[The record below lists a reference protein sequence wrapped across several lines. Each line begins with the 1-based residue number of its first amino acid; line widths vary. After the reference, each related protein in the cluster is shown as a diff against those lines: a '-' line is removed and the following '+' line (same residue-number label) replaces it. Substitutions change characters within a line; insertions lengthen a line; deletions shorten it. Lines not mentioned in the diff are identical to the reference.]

1 MKYEGSICWRWFY
14 KPSKVQRAWFWNR
27 RAGYS
32 TGTLVTKVQG
42 NYNIVNNTLN
52 FVEAP
57 YSNIPIGSTT
67 NPPDEDWTGISTS
80 STFQGRVFIRSGTPG
95 SSTKTYGTNYLFDDF
110 SDQFNGTNDTFALK
124 SSGSDVTGF
133 EDDNAVLLI
142 NDIIQIPGLNQ
153 NFTLAE
159 QAGTL
164 LRSLSMMVRL
174 LPMM

>member
-1 MKYEGSICWRWFY
+1 MDLGT
-14 KPSKVQRAWFWNR
+14 R

-32 TGTLVTKVQG
+32 TGALVTKVQG

-57 YSNIPIGSTT
+57 YGNIPIGSTT
-67 NPPDEDWTGISTS
+67 NPLMRYWTGISTS

-95 SSTKTYGTNYLFDDF
+95 SSTKTYGTNYLFDDL

-142 NDIIQIPGLNQ
+142 NDIIQIPGLTR
-153 NFTLAE
+153 TLLL
-159 QAGTL
+159 QSKQVLL